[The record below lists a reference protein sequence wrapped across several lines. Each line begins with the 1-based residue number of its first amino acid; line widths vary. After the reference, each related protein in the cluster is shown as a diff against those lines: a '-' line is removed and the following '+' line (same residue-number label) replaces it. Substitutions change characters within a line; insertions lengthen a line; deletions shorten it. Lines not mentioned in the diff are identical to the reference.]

1 MTAGT
6 AGYAAH
12 AAALCAGAAVWLVAM
27 REPGARRAR
36 VLFVDG
42 PADRW
47 RAWRSWPPLLQAREL
62 IVERREW
69 WCVPVA
75 VLLAVLGASVLPLL
89 AGAVAVPLVRRWV
102 RGRARR
108 RQRER
113 AADSVA
119 ALCAAVV
126 GELRAGQEP
135 GQALVTGLR
144 ECAADG
150 EPRVRGGPG
159 WPGGGAWLGEAEAAV
174 LAAAR
179 FGGDVPG
186 ALRQA
191 AGGPGLEGLSGM
203 AACWQVAVDGG
214 AGLVA
219 GLDRLETALRADRRR
234 REELRAQLAGA
245 WSTVVVL
252 ALLPVAGLGLGAALG
267 ADPLRV
273 LLHTPG
279 GLLCLVVG
287 GLLEAAGLF
296 WACRIVRGG
305 EAP

>member
-1 MTAGT
+1 MTGGVQGSAI
-6 AGYAAH
+6 H
-12 AAALCAGAAVWLVAM
+12 LAALCAGVAVWLVAI
-27 REPGARRAR
+27 REPGVRRAR

-42 PADRW
+42 PVEPRPGW
-47 RAWRSWPPLLQAREL
+47 RLWPSLLRAREL
-62 IVERREW
+62 AGERREW

-89 AGAVAVPLVRRWV
+89 AGAVAVPLVRRWL

-113 AADSVA
+113 AADTVA
-119 ALCAAVV
+119 ALCGAVV

-135 GQALVTGLR
+135 GQALLAGLR
-144 ECAADG
+144 ECAAA
-150 EPRVRGGPG
+150 EPQAGGGPG
-159 WPGGGAWLGEAEAAV
+159 VGAWLGDAEAAV

-179 FGGDVPG
+179 FGGDVPA
-186 ALRQA
+186 ALRRA
-191 AGGPGLEGLSGM
+191 ADGPGLEGLSGM
-203 AACWQVAVDGG
+203 AACWRVAVDGG
-214 AGLVA
+214 AGLAA

-267 ADPLRV
+267 AEPLRV

-287 GLLEAAGLF
+287 GFLEAAGLF